1 MEVSGERYAL
11 SVLLPGKELSVPIGE
26 EDGWTSE
33 ATWSQWLRGN
43 SHLPGTE
50 LHFSDHQA

>member
-1 MEVSGERYAL
+1 VVSDML
-11 SVLLPGKELSVPIGE
+11 FVLLPGKELSVPIGE
-26 EDGWTSE
+26 EVGWTSE

-43 SHLPGTE
+43 FHLPGTE